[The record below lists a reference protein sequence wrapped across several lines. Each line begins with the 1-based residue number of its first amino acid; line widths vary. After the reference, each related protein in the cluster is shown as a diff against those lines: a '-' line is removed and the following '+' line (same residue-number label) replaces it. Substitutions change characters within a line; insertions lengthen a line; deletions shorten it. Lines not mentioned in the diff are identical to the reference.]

1 MKKLVCLLTAI
12 CMFIAVALTGCGAS
26 PAGGNSSPAGS
37 AAGSGTPAES
47 AEPAGDQTQGD
58 KNQAN
63 VEAVESAAA
72 PEVLNA
78 GSTNTLGTLL
88 PYAAVGENGAG
99 LFLVYDMIFYYD
111 TEDNM
116 VSDVVTDY
124 EFSEDGFSV
133 TLNIRDD
140 IYFSNGENMTG
151 EDILYTLQSTRNE
164 ARGAVTTNFDQ
175 FDLDNST
182 ADGYSVTLKTYDTAT
197 VASQFPNL
205 SQVAILCKSW
215 AESISWDSD
224 EWYSNPVGS
233 GPYAVTG
240 YTVNNSYQFTLRDD
254 YWLDISDRNYPNV
267 INFTAYSEEATM
279 YMDLESGALDVAIEP
294 ASTDLERAMNGE
306 SDNIDYVFVNGNVC
320 DWMVFDYE
328 SGPCADINVRKA
340 IAHGVVWSD
349 VAYAGKGVK
358 YGEATSTLPH
368 YFPAYI
374 NLGNY
379 DYDPEYAAECLAE
392 AGYSVDNPLTLT
404 MYVGPNDGNIASA
417 VVMQDQLAQIG
428 INLEYE
434 SAEMAT
440 TVPRWLN
447 GEGDLSSQALQ
458 GGSMAHDAY
467 WVFKDLCST
476 ATMADSRTISDTTID
491 DCLAKALLATTTEEA
506 NEYYAEIQQWVYDN
520 YRVVSYMEEVNAV
533 CYRTDVVSFL
543 HIPSKDYPDLRFLS
557 YVG

>member
-1 MKKLVCLLTAI
+1 MKKLICLLTALSLVT
-12 CMFIAVALTGCGAS
+12 AVALAGCGGGSDSTPSESTSAETS
-26 PAGGNSSPAGS
+26 SATTAPEESGAPAEE
-37 AAGSGTPAES
+37 TPAVAPETS
-47 AEPAGDQTQGD
+47 GAT
-58 KNQAN
+58 
-63 VEAVESAAA
+63 

-111 TEDNM
+111 TEDNL

-151 EDILYTLQSTRNE
+151 EDILFSLASTKDDT
-164 ARGAVTTNFDQ
+164 RGAVTTNFDQ

-197 VASQFPNL
+197 AASQFPNL

-215 AESISWDSD
+215 AESVSWDSD
-224 EWYSNPVGS
+224 EWYTNPVGS
-233 GPYAVTG
+233 GPYIVSNFTM
-240 YTVNNSYQFTLRDD
+240 NNSYQFALRDD

-279 YMDLESGALDVAIEP
+279 FMDLESGALDVAIEP
-294 ASTDLERAMNGE
+294 SNADAERVVNGE
-306 SDNIDYVFVNGNVC
+306 AAENIGWVFVNGNVC

-328 SGPCADINVRKA
+328 DGPCTDINVRKA
-340 IAHGVVWSD
+340 IAHGVNWAD
-349 VAYAGKGVK
+349 ICYAGKGIK
-358 YGEATSTLPH
+358 YADASSTLPS

-374 NLGNY
+374 NVGNY
-379 DYDPEYAAECLAE
+379 EYDPDYAAECLAE
-392 AGYSVDNPLTLT
+392 AGYSVDNPLTLM
-404 MYVGPNDGNIASA
+404 MYVGPNDGNIATA
-417 VVMQDQLAQIG
+417 VVMQDQLAKIG

-440 TVPRWLN
+440 TVPHWMA
-447 GEGDLSSQALQ
+447 GDGDLSSQALQ

-467 WVFKDLCST
+467 WVFKDLSST
-476 ATMADSRTISDTTID
+476 ATMTDSQTISDTTID
-491 DCLAKALLATTTEEA
+491 DCLAKALLASTTEEA

-520 YRVVSYMEEVNAV
+520 YRVVSYMEEVNLV
-533 CYRTDVVSFL
+533 CYNTDVVTFI

-557 YVG
+557 YAE